1 MYPDDRRYTKE
12 HEWVQP
18 EGDRAT
24 VGITHYAQ
32 KQLGDVV
39 YVELPEV
46 GRVLK
51 AHEGFG
57 TVESVKAVSELFCP
71 IAGEVVEVNT
81 ALTGAPETI
90 NADPHGAAWMIRL
103 KPADAGEV
111 ASLMEAAA
119 YQALVAAEDK

>member
-1 MYPDDRRYTKE
+1 MYSDDRRYTKE
-12 HEWVQP
+12 HEWVQLQ
-18 EGDRAT
+18 GDRAT
-24 VGITHYAQ
+24 VGITQYAQ

-46 GRVLK
+46 GRSLK
-51 AHEGFG
+51 THESFG

-90 NADPHGAAWMIRL
+90 NTDPHGAAWMIRL
-103 KPADAGEV
+103 KPADPNEV
-111 ASLMEAAA
+111 ASLMDAAA